1 MSILIDENTR
11 VVVQGL
17 TGRQAR
23 QDTDNSLR
31 YGSRVVAGVTPGR
44 AGEEVLGIP
53 VFNTMKAAVAAHE
66 ANASVI
72 YVPASAIRDAV
83 LEAIDAG
90 IKVVVVTSEGAPRQ
104 TAAYL
109 VAAAQEAGVSLVGPN
124 TNGVISPGKCKL
136 GGIGGVDPADIYASG
151 RIGICSRSGGMT
163 AELALTLRHAGY
175 GVSTAVA
182 MGGDRIIGR
191 RTADYVRLFEDDPET
206 DAILMYGEP
215 GSRNEPE
222 LAAYLTANGIKKPI
236 IAVIAGEFQERYP
249 PGVSFGHAAAMIS
262 AEGDSATAK
271 RQMLAKAG
279 VIIAK
284 TLEDIPRLLAE
295 KGVQRVTTPHAGPK
309 DRQIA
314 AASA

>member
-23 QDTDNSLR
+23 QDTENSLR

-53 VFNTMKAAVAAHE
+53 VYNTVKSAVAAHR
-66 ANASVI
+66 ANTSVI
-72 YVPASAIRDAV
+72 YVPTAAIKDAV

-109 VAAAQEAGVSLVGPN
+109 VAAAEEAGVMLIGPN
-124 TNGVISPGKCKL
+124 TNGVISPGKCKV
-136 GGIGGVDPADIYASG
+136 GGIGGVDPADIYAPG

-175 GVSTAVA
+175 GVSTGVA

-191 RTADYVRLFEDDPET
+191 RVVHYVRLFEQDPDT

-222 LAAYLTANGIKKPI
+222 LADYLVRNGVKKPI
-236 IAVIAGEFQERYP
+236 IALIAGEFQERYP
-249 PGVSFGHAAAMIS
+249 RGVSFGHAAAMIS
-262 AEGDSATAK
+262 SDADSATAK
-271 RQMLAKAG
+271 RLMLAG
-279 VIIAK
+279 VGVTIAK
-284 TLEDIPRLLAE
+284 TLEDIPPLLAE
-295 KGVQRVTTPHAGPK
+295 KGIPAATTSQAPTAS
-309 DRQIA
+309 RQFA
-314 AASA
+314 AASV